1 MAPAREGRRPWVWV
15 AVALGC
21 LLPARPCAAS
31 VHSSFGDNSGML
43 TGESANV
50 DYDAMT
56 ETVVRLAT
64 DTTTLSAT
72 LPPYFQRAATAPPA
86 TTTSS
91 TPPPPSPPP
100 PPRFHAAPSTT
111 PEPPRIDVDRL
122 GSATR
127 VLVECHATSG
137 GASISSST
145 GITAPVTAA
154 PAAGAAAGSTAQPEA
169 ATVEGEAEVDLS
181 AVEVGEESTVVAVEA
196 RNCGRMGVVGAL
208 PDWASTLTVSAPG
221 TLALAPGWSAVATEL
236 WMRAAGGLEHKG
248 DLCALMPPTLRF
260 LDASRTRLGELV
272 VASACA
278 PLRRVE
284 AAHSGLSRVSLCT
297 PALVTLH
304 VSGNEVSG
312 GLEWAACAGG
322 VAAVE
327 LLQANHNELKSAST
341 CGWPSLHTLDLRH
354 NRLAALDL
362 TSCPPTNLTRITAA
376 RNLLQTPPELTP
388 TLLHVD
394 LSRNS
399 LTELPALTPALLTAD
414 FSHNGIA
421 EVGKHR
427 FKRARKLL
435 HLKLAHN
442 HLTQLHAHDLSGLRE
457 LLTLDV
463 SHNRLREV
471 SAGSFRHLRHLQ
483 RLHLQHNLLTTLDAR
498 DLAALTPHT
507 HAILHHNPWACTC
520 SLLTALQQLQNCA
533 TCQHQIVGVECKE
546 RGEWVAA
553 RAVLHS
559 CRQAVKDVTQ
569 RLQDESDEDLSEEDP
584 ADDPLRG
591 SGDDGEGAVMVV
603 PGLVVL
609 LVAAVAVALGYRLY
623 RKHRRNVRATLAPFC
638 CGCCGTVPPVTTLG
652 NNHHHSLQHR
662 HLPNADNDSD
672 TETEL

>member
-1 MAPAREGRRPWVWV
+1 
-15 AVALGC
+15 
-21 LLPARPCAAS
+21 
-31 VHSSFGDNSGML
+31 
-43 TGESANV
+43 
-50 DYDAMT
+50 
-56 ETVVRLAT
+56 
-64 DTTTLSAT
+64 
-72 LPPYFQRAATAPPA
+72 
-86 TTTSS
+86 
-91 TPPPPSPPP
+91 
-100 PPRFHAAPSTT
+100 
-111 PEPPRIDVDRL
+111 
-122 GSATR
+122 
-127 VLVECHATSG
+127 
-137 GASISSST
+137 
-145 GITAPVTAA
+145 
-154 PAAGAAAGSTAQPEA
+154 
-169 ATVEGEAEVDLS
+169 
-181 AVEVGEESTVVAVEA
+181 
-196 RNCGRMGVVGAL
+196 MGVVGAL

-304 VSGNEVSG
+304 VSGNEVSAAWSG
-312 GLEWAACAGG
+312 AACAGG

-327 LLQANHNELKSAST
+327 LLQATTTSSSRPPRAVGPACTRST
-341 CGWPSLHTLDLRH
+341 CATTASPPS
-354 NRLAALDL
+354 
-362 TSCPPTNLTRITAA
+362 TSPLPATNLTRITAA